1 MTTMLDKVS
10 AAIEA
15 KIRPAQPI
23 YDWDSKD
30 IARAAL
36 QAIRVPTDEMDG
48 AGFEALK
55 TEQGKSSLGTCS
67 VVFTAMID
75 AILSE
80 STNP

>member
-15 KIRPAQPI
+15 KVRPAMPI

-36 QAIRVPTDEMDG
+36 QAIRVPDLKPSDAWDG
-48 AGFEALK
+48 FDLAL
-55 TEQGKSSLGTCS
+55 
-67 VVFTAMID
+67 FTAMID
-75 AILSE
+75 AILDE
-80 STNP
+80 KLE